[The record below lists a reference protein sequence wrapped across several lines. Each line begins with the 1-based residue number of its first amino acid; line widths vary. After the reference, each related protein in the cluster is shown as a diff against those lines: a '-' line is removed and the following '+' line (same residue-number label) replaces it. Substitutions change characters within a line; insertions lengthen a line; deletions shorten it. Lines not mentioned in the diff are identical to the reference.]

1 MESSAILKSIQYR
14 LIHTPSEGLPAIL
27 PSLHHSLCDCKRFI
41 SGLNDA
47 KSTSKTDHS
56 SLQNVKKTLTSFL
69 IDRKDSRRRWV
80 AAVLIKDF
88 ANFGIRTILDDLNAW
103 TRGLLS
109 ILSKWDDPP
118 KTKEVAILT
127 IAQVAITAPLQQ
139 VKEFVTPVLP
149 GYIKACLQNVAF
161 DAKAQVNESKRK
173 TQTNLMPVIF
183 KVFSELIEHH
193 ATVFR
198 PFDKQIRDLLMPLL
212 AHTPSSA
219 QQSNK
224 TIGYR
229 DLLSAAQVSAQRLFI
244 RLHYLAPKNSAS
256 QAWNDT
262 LSSIIADTH
271 ATLDR
276 IFRSVKEDQRY
287 TDECVGDQRQQEQPI
302 QESTAASRLGLP
314 PWEGIFAGSER
325 LIGLLSLVTETL
337 TSRTAGQVSIP
348 TVAIAKVLMRI
359 MQVLIP
365 DSKNG
370 KLNQH
375 LNHDYSPEE
384 RDSLWA
390 VLPSI
395 HVSALKTLQALCT
408 ALPFAVMPQAV
419 MLLDR
424 VAHVAQRESFSD
436 PVQQAA
442 FDVSARLLSIC
453 GRGLTKS
460 QTRPVNNTVKLACE
474 VLVPSRSGPHP
485 AQNGIPHIPNQG
497 RQSISITSEQQPI
510 TPLQDS
516 AAQLLTA
523 YLNYVQPSQTPIS
536 IRTLIDRTAILS
548 ANKATMLTSVI
559 NSPSTSAGTSGP
571 VRSSILPFLARR
583 YGRDVDVEGLV
594 RPQLPV
600 LVKEIDV
607 TIGEDRADSLGSNK
621 PRRPDGKNK
630 LSQDD
635 EAPEAFA
642 MDEDEDADID
652 TSQAARKRLSTVFQS
667 GDKNARSIFH
677 THFDA
682 LDSNLAHTR
691 SPKRPRTQSPPL
703 AEAPTN
709 QTATRQNGDPVTDPI
724 TESVNQSLNDS
735 INNPMVQP
743 TDPII
748 PPAGPLPVP
757 VITSPTEEGESNVII
772 EPASAVGPLHEG
784 QPSSDKGDS
793 EGVNTGIEREGKG
806 DGEGD
811 SDSDENMSLPE
822 LVFASEDEDEDEA
835 GDDEEKR
842 DGRESSGNTGERAG
856 ETLGL

>member
-1 MESSAILKSIQYR
+1 MESRAILKSIQYR

-149 GYIKACLQNVAF
+149 GFIKACLQNVAF

-302 QESTAASRLGLP
+302 QESTAASHLGLP

-348 TVAIAKVLMRI
+348 TVAIANVLMRI

-365 DSKNG
+365 DSKNS
-370 KLNQH
+370 KLNQN

-395 HVSALKTLQALCT
+395 HVSALKTSQTLCT
-408 ALPFAVMPQAV
+408 ALPFAFMAQAV

-442 FDVSARLLSIC
+442 FDVSAQLLSIC
-453 GRGLTKS
+453 GRGLTKT

-474 VLVPSRSGPHP
+474 VLVPRRSASQP
-485 AQNGIPHIPNQG
+485 AQNGIPHNPTQG
-497 RQSISITSEQQPI
+497 RQSVSTTSEQLPI

-559 NSPSTSAGTSGP
+559 NSPSTSAGTSAT

-594 RPQLPV
+594 RPRLPV

-607 TIGEDRADSLGSNK
+607 AAGEEGADSLGSNK
-621 PRRPDGKNK
+621 LRRPDGKQK
-630 LSQDD
+630 PLQDD

-642 MDEDEDADID
+642 TDEDADMD
-652 TSQAARKRLSTVFQS
+652 TSQAARKRPSAVFPD
-667 GDKNARSIFH
+667 GDKNSRSIFR
-677 THFDA
+677 THLDT
-682 LDSNLAHTR
+682 LDSNLAPTR

-703 AEAPTN
+703 AEAPTT
-709 QTATRQNGDPVTDPI
+709 QTATHQNGEQVTDPVTKPA
-724 TESVNQSLNDS
+724 NQSLHDF
-735 INNPMVQP
+735 INNPMVQS